1 MSATDKALLIGG
13 VVGGAGLGTHF
24 AEIIGGIVGGF
35 AGLGVVCVAYAIADE
50 VNMRLR
56 EHYTRKA

>member
-1 MSATDKALLIGG
+1 MDTSDKVLIIGG
-13 VVGGAGLGTHF
+13 VVAGAVLGQHF
-24 AEIIGGIVGGF
+24 ADIVGGIVGGF
-35 AGLGVVCVAYAIADE
+35 AGLGVVCVAYAIGDE

>member
-1 MSATDKALLIGG
+1 MSTTDKALLIGG
-13 VVGGAGLGTHF
+13 VVGGAVIGQHF
-24 AEIIGGIVGGF
+24 ADIVGGIVGGF
-35 AGLGVVCVAYAIADE
+35 AGLGVVCVVYAIADE

>member
-1 MSATDKALLIGG
+1 MSTSDKVLLIGG
-13 VVGGAGLGTHF
+13 VVIGAGLGTHF

-35 AGLGVVCVAYAIADE
+35 AGLGVVSVGYAIVDE

-56 EHYTRKA
+56 EHYRTI

>member
-1 MSATDKALLIGG
+1 MDTSDKVLIIGG
-13 VVGGAGLGTHF
+13 VVAGAVLGQHF
-24 AEIIGGIVGGF
+24 ADIVGGIVGGF
-35 AGLGVVCVAYAIADE
+35 AGLGAVCVAYAIGDE